1 MQNANLGRVSFMNFE
16 KIGKAIRSIRAA
28 GFGLA
33 LVEDELRIEG
43 ELNAAQRA
51 WIDTHRES
59 LKKYLEVFENPQIR
73 EVIELFEAEIVS
85 ITAVQNRNAV

>member
-1 MQNANLGRVSFMNFE
+1 MNCE
-16 KIGKAIRSIRAA
+16 KIGKAIQKIRAA

-33 LVEDELRIEG
+33 LVKEELRIEG
-43 ELNAAQRA
+43 ELNAVQRA

-59 LKKYLEVFENPQIR
+59 IKKYLEVLENPQIR

-85 ITAVQNRNAV
+85 MAD